1 MTLLMN
7 DWPAISDLCKKYV
20 GAGFPNAKSKIT
32 LCLNKRTSMA
42 YPRRLEL

>member
-7 DWPAISDLCKKYV
+7 DWPGISDLCKKYV
-20 GAGFPNAKSKIT
+20 GAGFPNAKSKIS
-32 LCLNKRTSMA
+32 LCLNKRASMA